1 MIVAGLTGSIAMGKS
16 ETAKMFAARGIPVFD
31 DLGSAV
37 RSIGDVS
44 RYAAVR
50 DRRERAVNP

>member
-1 MIVAGLTGSIAMGKS
+1 MDGEKVMRAARGAFL
-16 ETAKMFAARGIPVFD
+16 ARGIPVFD

-37 RSIGDVS
+37 RSIGNVS